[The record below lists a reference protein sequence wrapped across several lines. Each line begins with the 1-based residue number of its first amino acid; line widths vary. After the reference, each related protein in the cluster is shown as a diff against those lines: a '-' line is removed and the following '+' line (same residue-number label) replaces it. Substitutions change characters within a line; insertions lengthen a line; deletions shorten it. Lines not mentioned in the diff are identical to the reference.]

1 MRKLL
6 VLLVGGLASPVLLPA
21 QSSPPASWAER
32 VQLRG
37 DLRPSLDVISQDQG
51 AGKEALDLRT
61 RLRIRLR
68 VELEARVTER
78 LKVGARL
85 ASNEGSNPLSGNVAL
100 GRAFAPKSMALD
112 LAYVDWSPASGVRL
126 MAGKFPNPLY
136 RPLGGA
142 RSQLLWDDDLT
153 PEGLAQALTPID
165 RKEGGVRRLTF
176 HLQQWSLQ
184 EFAGETDSWMLGGQA
199 VLDLAPGSGTSL
211 TLAGGYYG
219 FANVERLAR
228 AVNAN
233 NLLIVTNGV
242 VLRDGTVVAGGIP
255 LTVDPAKPVDRFATD
270 FGLLHGA
277 ASLGFQDVIGRT
289 DLQVGVESVINLKA
303 DRERVA
309 YQVTAGV
316 TGFLPRTLVSLARVH
331 LERDALLSMFSYSD
345 LGRGGTNQEG
355 WILAVQYRTTS
366 PVTFALKEHYLR
378 PIVAVQPNTPI
389 HRLQLEANV
398 AF

>member
-1 MRKLL
+1 M
-6 VLLVGGLASPVLLPA
+6 
-21 QSSPPASWAER
+21 
-32 VQLRG
+32 
-37 DLRPSLDVISQDQG
+37 
-51 AGKEALDLRT
+51 DLRT
-61 RLRIRLR
+61 RLRFRLR

-78 LKVGARL
+78 LKVGVRL
-85 ASNEGSNPLSGNVAL
+85 ASNEGSNPVSGNVAL
-100 GRAFAPKSMALD
+100 GRAFAPRIMALD
-112 LAYVDWSPASGVRL
+112 LAYVDWTAAPGVRL
-126 MAGKFPNPLY
+126 LAGKFPNPLY
-136 RPLGGA
+136 RSMGGA

-153 PEGLAQALTPID
+153 PEGLAQTITPIT
-165 RKEGGVRRLTF
+165 RKSGAVRRLAV

-184 EFAGETDSWMLGGQA
+184 EFASETDSWMLGGQA
-199 VLDLAPGSGTSL
+199 VLDLAPRHGMAL

-228 AVNAN
+228 AVNSN

-242 VLRDGTVVAGGIP
+242 VLRDGTVVAGGVP

-277 ASLGFQDVIGRT
+277 ATLGIQDAIGRT
-289 DLQVGVESVINLKA
+289 DLQLAGESVVNLKV
-303 DRERVA
+303 DRERLGV
-309 YQVTAGV
+309 QLTAGA
-316 TGFLPRTLVSLARVH
+316 TGFLPRAMLSLAWVH

-345 LGRGGTNQEG
+345 LGRGGTNQQG
-355 WILAVQYRTTS
+355 WILTVQYRATS

-378 PIVAVQPNTPI
+378 PILPVQPGAPI